1 MIFNQYVGFLDEFSV
16 NVEVFTTSGTAVGS
30 GNLSV
35 KKNRSPQVNFDLNT
49 DIFKYAKQKV
59 FICKSEKYQYQL
71 LECDIFDNTIFPSI
85 FIRGKEKRAKFK
97 KVYLLL
103 QGLSQWMDSNGS
115 FELTDSE
122 IIRKRDTRTFDVEIN
137 LGGKKISLSNE
148 HWCDTKHVKDNNYQL
163 NQYSLLR
170 IESKN
175 SSWSITELIAIIN
188 DIRTFFTLLLGHSI
202 GVEYVLDATA
212 KNTTQSV
219 YFVNATRDTN
229 EAILPEKCF
238 VSSSFLFKKNK
249 WEGLLQGYFSGC
261 NEQYKNVWARISGM
275 LSYEGFWEYRILAY
289 ISLVDRYVSI
299 FAKNEESSLS
309 PGQFRKHRRV
319 ARISLE
325 NLKSECKLTNEDKEK
340 FNAVIDSMCTQVS
353 ENIHNTS
360 ISSFNDKFD
369 LKVSRTNL
377 NIIEVLGFKD
387 VDFTHLKQLRN
398 SVAHGDE
405 PKIQNESNITY
416 EVTVT
421 NKVVLLLRYWTF
433 IDIGFTHSEF
443 IGFLRNWMYPITQQ
457 AQINKVSLD
466 VAAGN
471 YLFLK
476 TNKTNFLK
484 AKKYNFK
491 CLILDYVKSSD
502 TFRVND
508 KATEHVGAWLFNR
521 DKTTRTVE
529 EELMAFVDTTKVKN
543 VAYLGISYL
552 KYKDELVNLSSGA
565 CILNC
570 PEYISSHGQVKD
582 RLRVFD
588 DFKNTWLPSE
598 FEKRIGFL

>member
-1 MIFNQYVGFLDEFSV
+1 MIFDQYVGFLDEFSV

-35 KKNRSPQVNFDLNT
+35 KKNQAPQVNIDLNT
-49 DIFKYAKQKV
+49 DISKYAKQKV

-71 LECDIFDNTIFPSI
+71 LECEVFDNAIFPSV

-122 IIRKRDTRTFDVEIN
+122 IIRKRDTRTFDAEVN

-175 SSWSITELIAIIN
+175 SSWSITELIAIIS

-202 GVEYVLDATA
+202 GVEYVLDTTT
-212 KNTTQSV
+212 KNTKQSI
-219 YFVNATRDTN
+219 YFVNATRDTS
-229 EAILPEKCF
+229 EDILPRKCF
-238 VSSSFLFKKNK
+238 VPSSFLFKENK
-249 WEGLLQGYFSGC
+249 WQELLQGYFSSN
-261 NEQYKNVWARISGM
+261 NEKYKNIWARISGM

-289 ISLVDRYVSI
+289 VSLVDRYVSI
-299 FAKNEESSLS
+299 FAKNEEKSLS
-309 PGQFRKHRRV
+309 LGLFKKYRRV
-319 ARISLE
+319 ARTSLE
-325 NLKSECKLTNEDKEK
+325 KVKSECSLGAEDKEK
-340 FNAVIDSMCTQVS
+340 FNAVIDSMCIQVNQ
-353 ENIHNTS
+353 NIQNTS
-360 ISSFNDKFD
+360 IPSFNKKFD
-369 LKVSRTNL
+369 LKVSRTNP

-387 VDFTHLKQLRN
+387 DDFRHLKQLRN
-398 SVAHGDE
+398 TVAHGDE
-405 PKIQNESNITY
+405 PKIQNEGNITY

-421 NKVVLLLRYWTF
+421 NKIVLLLRYWAF
-433 IDIGFTHSEF
+433 IDMGFTHSEF
-443 IGFLRNWMYPITQQ
+443 IGFLGNWMYPITQQ
-457 AQINKVSLD
+457 AQINRVSLD
-466 VAAGN
+466 IASGK

-484 AKKYNFK
+484 AKKHNFK
-491 CLILDYVKSSD
+491 CLILNYVKSSD

-521 DKTTRTVE
+521 DKTTRSVE

-552 KYKDELVNLSSGA
+552 KYKDELLNLSSGA

-588 DFKNTWLPSE
+588 DLNYTWLPSE
-598 FEKRIGFL
+598 FEKRIGLA